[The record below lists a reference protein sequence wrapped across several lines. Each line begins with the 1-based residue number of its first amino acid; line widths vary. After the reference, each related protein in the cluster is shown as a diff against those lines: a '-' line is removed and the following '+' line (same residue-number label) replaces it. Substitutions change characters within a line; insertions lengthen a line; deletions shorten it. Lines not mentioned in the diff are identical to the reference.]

1 LHKRKNLIVDDGQ
14 LLNLH
19 NISVLLIHHDHDVY
33 QRFKQYSH
41 HYGNTF
47 VYADSVDNLRDKNLI
62 LVWDVIYIDVG
73 IYHDECIDI
82 INIFKL
88 SFPHVKVIFLGDSI
102 TLQER
107 IDYLQLGVD
116 LILSNHIVQE
126 EFGLI
131 TRYMYTNA
139 KMNPKPLLTLDD
151 NVMFD
156 IVTSELHLTGTDI
169 YIELNLKEASII
181 KLFILNAK
189 QQLETGQLLDAI
201 GSLDNPRGRKNLE
214 VFISRLRKKL
224 VPLST
229 KLSPIKAVRNYGYH
243 LTLPIRIKN
252 YT

>member
-1 LHKRKNLIVDDGQ
+1 LHKPKSLIVDDGQ

-19 NISVLLIHHDHDVY
+19 NISVLLIHHDYDVY
-33 QRFKQYSH
+33 LQFEQYSH

-47 VYADSVDNLRDKNLI
+47 VYADSVESLRDNKLI

-82 INIFKL
+82 IKL

-107 IDYLQLGVD
+107 IDYLQLGAD

-169 YIELNLKEASII
+169 YIELNLQEASII
-181 KLFILNAK
+181 KLFILDAK

-229 KLSPIKAVRNYGYH
+229 NLSPIKAVRKYGYH

>member
-1 LHKRKNLIVDDGQ
+1 MHKPKSLIVDDGQ

-19 NISVLLIHHDHDVY
+19 NISVLLIHHDYDVY
-33 QRFKQYSH
+33 LQFEQYSH

-47 VYADSVDNLRDKNLI
+47 VYADSVESLRDKKLI

-107 IDYLQLGVD
+107 IDYLQLGAD

-169 YIELNLKEASII
+169 YIELNLQEASII
-181 KLFILNAK
+181 KLFILDAK

-229 KLSPIKAVRNYGYH
+229 NLSPIKAVRKYGYH

>member
-1 LHKRKNLIVDDGQ
+1 MHKRKKFIVDDGQ

-33 QRFKQYSH
+33 QQFKQYSH
-41 HYGNTF
+41 YYGNTL
-47 VYADSVDNLRDKNLI
+47 VYADSVESLRDKKLI

-107 IDYLQLGVD
+107 IDYLQLGAD

-131 TRYMYTNA
+131 TGYMYTNA
-139 KMNPKPLLTLDD
+139 KMNPKPILTLDD

-169 YIELNLKEASII
+169 YIELNLQEASII
-181 KLFILNAK
+181 KLFILDAK
-189 QQLETGQLLDAI
+189 QQLETGQLLNAI

-224 VPLST
+224 VPLSIN
-229 KLSPIKAVRNYGYH
+229 LSPINAVRKYGYH